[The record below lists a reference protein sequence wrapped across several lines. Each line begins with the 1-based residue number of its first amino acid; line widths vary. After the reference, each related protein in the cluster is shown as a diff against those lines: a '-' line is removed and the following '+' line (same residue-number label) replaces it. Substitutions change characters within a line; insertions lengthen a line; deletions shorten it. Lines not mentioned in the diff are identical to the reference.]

1 MVKKDIIKFIQV
13 QIELGLSD
21 SNNRLEL
28 DFDKRLLIQKVF
40 YFLIKLGFDF
50 KLKYNFYKYGPYSPE
65 LADIYFESSE
75 FKSMKIHET
84 SEYHFSNNDKTA
96 LNLLKSLMD
105 KWGENTQ
112 IWEYYSSLLYIHED
126 MYFRKWN
133 IESVKAKIAREK
145 YELFD
150 RFKFESV
157 LQELKELGLIT
168 KH

>member
-1 MVKKDIIKFIQV
+1 MVKKTIFKFIQV
-13 QIELGLSD
+13 QNKLGLSD
-21 SNNRLEL
+21 LNDRLEL

-50 KLKYNFYKYGPYSPE
+50 KLKYNFYKYGPYSRE

-75 FKSMKIHET
+75 FISMKIHEN
-84 SEYHFSNNDKTA
+84 SEYHFSSNDEFA
-96 LNLLKSLMD
+96 LTKLKSLLE

-112 IWEYYSSLLYIHED
+112 IWEYYSSLLFIHED
-126 MYFRKWN
+126 MYFRIWN
-133 IESVKAKIAREK
+133 IENVKAKIAREK
-145 YELFD
+145 HELFD
-150 RFKFESV
+150 RFKFDSV